1 MRRMPSRSSADSC
14 GHQENYE
21 DGKYGSRT
29 EAEKQ
34 VQEAGRTRGVLN
46 VGVF

>member
-1 MRRMPSRSSADSC
+1 MPSRSSADFAVIKK
-14 GHQENYE
+14 NYE